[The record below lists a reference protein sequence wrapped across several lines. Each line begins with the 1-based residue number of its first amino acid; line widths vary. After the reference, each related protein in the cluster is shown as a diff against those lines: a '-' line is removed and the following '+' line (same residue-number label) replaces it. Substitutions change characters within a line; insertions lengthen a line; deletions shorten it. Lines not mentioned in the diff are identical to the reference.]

1 MGHPDKGS
9 EDNDAGRSV
18 DSEGRLISFQMRT
31 GLYWESDQQSLMS
44 YFGMNK
50 TRLTVHVLNV

>member
-1 MGHPDKGS
+1 MCHPSKGS
-9 EDNDAGRSV
+9 EDKDAGRSV

-31 GLYWESDQQSLMS
+31 GLYWESDQQSFRS
-44 YFGMNK
+44 YFGINK